1 MTTLKETINAMVAS
15 SPDLDSGSLHRLEF
29 WVGQLGTLLISDI
42 SADHVDD
49 ALDVLVRRGKLRTGR
64 RITTESSGKP
74 LSPATVTRYVSTLGG
89 VYRWAKSQRLL
100 RKSHIAPTRGVQT
113 ASSPI
118 NKNKFMTA
126 DEVDRLVR
134 VARVADRQWRKLPCM
149 ITLAGILR
157 DSPRASIYLTF

>member
-89 VYRWAKSQRLL
+89 VFSRRNHHATVHRGGLDPLL
-100 RKSHIAPTRGVQT
+100 RFIHDTKM
-113 ASSPI
+113 
-118 NKNKFMTA
+118 MTF
-126 DEVDRLVR
+126 E
-134 VARVADRQWRKLPCM
+134 
-149 ITLAGILR
+149 LR
-157 DSPRASIYLTF
+157 I